1 MYLKKCKIG
10 QKILTNGVT
19 TMKEFQ
25 DHRRQ
30 TADDDQ
36 VSQSHDWRKIEIRIL
51 NIANSEKI
59 QTNSTNPYF
68 I

>member
-1 MYLKKCKIG
+1 MYLKNCRIG
-10 QKILTNGVT
+10 QKILTNGVA

-30 TADDDQ
+30 IADDDQ
-36 VSQSHDWRKIEIRIL
+36 GFQSHDQRKIEIRIL
-51 NIANSEKI
+51 NIANSKKI

>member
-1 MYLKKCKIG
+1 MYFKKCKID

-30 TADDDQ
+30 IADDDQ

-51 NIANSEKI
+51 NIANSEEI

>member
-30 TADDDQ
+30 IAGDDQ
-36 VSQSHDWRKIEIRIL
+36 VFQSNDQRKIEITIL
-51 NIANSEKI
+51 NIANSEKN

>member
-1 MYLKKCKIG
+1 MYLKNCRIG
-10 QKILTNGVT
+10 QKILTNGVA

-30 TADDDQ
+30 IADDDQ
-36 VSQSHDWRKIEIRIL
+36 VFQSHDQRKIEIRIL
-51 NIANSEKI
+51 NIANSKKI

>member
-1 MYLKKCKIG
+1 
-10 QKILTNGVT
+10 
-19 TMKEFQ
+19 MKEFQ

-30 TADDDQ
+30 IADDDHRRQIADDDQ

-51 NIANSEKI
+51 NIANSEEI